1 MEKFEK
7 LKKFRDLDSLKLINK
22 DKSTEKLIDKFKDLQ
37 DIYILIRTY
46 IKTNNKKW
54 IYSQK
59 DEVYYILSK
68 NILSTGSFGAMNI
81 DTAIDKLE
89 KISKNFSNNLT

>member
-22 DKSTEKLIDKFKDLQ
+22 DKSTMKLNDKFKDLQ

-46 IKTNNKKW
+46 IKNN
-54 IYSQK
+54 
-59 DEVYYILSK
+59 SK
-68 NILSTGSFGAMNI
+68 NG
-81 DTAIDKLE
+81 
-89 KISKNFSNNLT
+89 

>member
-22 DKSTEKLIDKFKDLQ
+22 DKSTEKLNDKFKDLQ
-37 DIYILIRTY
+37 DIYTLIRTD

-59 DEVYYILSK
+59 DEVYYIFLENK
-68 NILSTGSFGAMNI
+68 LTTRTMTKGNIEQKI
-81 DTAIDKLE
+81 E
-89 KISKNFSNNLT
+89 KIKKISNK